1 MYPMLQPY
9 PGRRDGDDAR
19 QPIAAGGSE
28 AAQRCQSLRTKIQ
41 EQRMRLVGL
50 PPDTHEAEYCRRHI
64 RFFEARLRE
73 LEQTP
78 AG

>member
-1 MYPMLQPY
+1 MLEPY
-9 PGRRDGDDAR
+9 QSRRGGAAR
-19 QPIAAGGSE
+19 QPVGAGGAE
-28 AAQRCQSLRTKIQ
+28 AAQRCQNLRTKIQ
-41 EQRMRLVGL
+41 EQRLRLAGL

-64 RFFEARLRE
+64 RFFEAQLRE